1 MLPTARRTVRCGA
14 AALVLAAPL
23 IGTAPAGADSG
34 GPVTVTTPAYE
45 LRVAT
50 DRLTVTTVRAGRTV
64 LATAPAAFRFRI
76 GADWHIVREV
86 TGSTRTGNTLRVTA
100 ATDLPGVTVDLRIT
114 LRSDRYDMDWSLS
127 GAQADALSTAYDLSS
142 GGHWYGHGENSDQT
156 VQPWPLDSGQVVD
169 TGFSP
174 ASYQVVSPFWYT
186 SSATGLRANTD
197 DPMDVRVNSGGNGL
211 GEFTVTGEHP
221 SASTVFVEDTPAEVY
236 RDHIALVGKPE
247 RSDTPY
253 EQYATPLWNSWA
265 QLYGEQTQENVL
277 AWARA
282 LAGAGLGGHAVQIEE
297 SVIASDFG
305 ERFPDLPALSRQ
317 LGRLGFDLGMWTGLY
332 MPETAANFSEA
343 VDNGYLLKDPSDPSK
358 PCLFT
363 WWNGR
368 QTGLIDLANPAARQW
383 YMDDLKAQT
392 SELGVAGFKFD
403 TAFFDDRC
411 APYPGATR
419 ADYVKYGTELADEFD
434 QQGAGLRVA
443 WNAAQAKG
451 FATRTA
457 DKPTTFAGLRAAVS
471 ANLAVSTIGYPFV
484 ETDMI
489 GGSLSYPPPTKQ
501 VLARWAQ
508 AASLM
513 PLMYAS
519 TSPTGV
525 RDATTGEWVG
535 YDRETVDLYRRAITT
550 HEKLAPYIW
559 DQVQSTLKTG
569 DPIMRP
575 LFFDFPKDEASY
587 TVADEWMLGPA
598 VLAAP
603 KLDEGSTRD
612 VFLPTGTWRDV
623 TSGKVVR
630 GPVTLKGY
638 AAPLG
643 VTPAFVNLKAKGATK
658 AYQALA
664 RTGAEQ

>member
-1 MLPTARRTVRCGA
+1 MPSLRRTVRRGS

-23 IGTAPAGADSG
+23 LGTAPAAADSG
-34 GPVTVTTPAYE
+34 GPVTATTPAYE

-76 GADWHIVREV
+76 GSDWHIVGEV
-86 TGSTRTGNTLRVTA
+86 TGSTRDGNTLRVTA

-114 LRSDRYDMDWSLS
+114 LRSDRYDMNWTLS

-142 GGHWYGHGENSDQT
+142 AGHWYGHGENSDQT

-186 SSATGLRANTD
+186 SGATGLWADTN
-197 DPMDVRVNSGGNGL
+197 DPMDVRINSGGNGL
-211 GEFTVTGEHP
+211 GEFTVTGDRP
-221 SASTVFVEDTPAEVY
+221 AASTVFVEDTPAEVY

-363 WWNGR
+363 WWNGH

-383 YMDDLKAQT
+383 YTDDLKAQT

-489 GGSLSYPPPTKQ
+489 GGSLGYPPPTKQ

-525 RDATTGEWVG
+525 QDATTGEWVG
-535 YDRETVDLYRRAITT
+535 YDRETVDLYRQAIKT

-603 KLDEGSTRD
+603 KLDEGTTRD

-643 VTPAFVNLKAKGATK
+643 VTPAFVNLKAKGATE

-664 RTGAEQ
+664 RTGPEQ

>member
-1 MLPTARRTVRCGA
+1 MPDVAYGETNRPLRLGGAGTGRPAPRHGTGRRR
-14 AALVLAAPL
+14 LR
-23 IGTAPAGADSG
+23 

-50 DRLTVTTVRAGRTV
+50 DRLTITTVRAGRTV

-86 TGSTRTGNTLRVTA
+86 TGSTRTGNSLRVTA

-114 LRSDRYDMDWSLS
+114 LRSDRYAMNWSLS
-127 GAQADALSTAYDLSS
+127 GARADALSTAYDLSS
-142 GGHWYGHGENSDQT
+142 AGHWYGHGENSDQT
-156 VQPWPLDSGQVVD
+156 VQPWPLDSGQLVD

-186 SSATGLRANTD
+186 SSATGLWADTS
-197 DPMDVRVNSGGNGL
+197 DPMDVRINSGGNGL
-211 GEFTVTGEHP
+211 GEFTVTGDRP
-221 SASTVFVEDTPAEVY
+221 AASTVFVEDTPTEVY

-368 QTGLIDLANPAARQW
+368 RTGLIDLANPAARQW
-383 YMDDLKAQT
+383 YTDDLKAQT
-392 SELGVAGFKFD
+392 TKLGVAGFKFD

-434 QQGAGLRVA
+434 QQGRGCGSRGTPRRPRASPPARPTNRPPSRGC
-443 WNAAQAKG
+443 AQ
-451 FATRTA
+451 R
-457 DKPTTFAGLRAAVS
+457 S
-471 ANLAVSTIGYPFV
+471 
-484 ETDMI
+484 
-489 GGSLSYPPPTKQ
+489 
-501 VLARWAQ
+501 
-508 AASLM
+508 
-513 PLMYAS
+513 
-519 TSPTGV
+519 
-525 RDATTGEWVG
+525 
-535 YDRETVDLYRRAITT
+535 
-550 HEKLAPYIW
+550 
-559 DQVQSTLKTG
+559 
-569 DPIMRP
+569 RP
-575 LFFDFPKDEASY
+575 
-587 TVADEWMLGPA
+587 
-598 VLAAP
+598 
-603 KLDEGSTRD
+603 
-612 VFLPTGTWRDV
+612 TWRSRRSV
-623 TSGKVVR
+623 TRSWR
-630 GPVTLKGY
+630 PT
-638 AAPLG
+638 
-643 VTPAFVNLKAKGATK
+643 
-658 AYQALA
+658 
-664 RTGAEQ
+664 

>member
-1 MLPTARRTVRCGA
+1 MPIGRGTVRRGS
-14 AALVLAAPL
+14 AALILAAPL
-23 IGTAPAGADSG
+23 LGTAPGAAGS
-34 GPVTVTTPAYE
+34 GPVTFATLGYE

-50 DRLTVTTVRAGRTV
+50 DRLTLTTVRAGRTV
-64 LATAPAAFRFRI
+64 LATAAGAFRFRI
-76 GADWHIVREV
+76 GGDWYLVREV
-86 TGSTRTGNTLRVTA
+86 TDSSREGDTVRVTA
-100 ATDLPGVTVDLRIT
+100 ATDLPDVTVYLRIT
-114 LRSDRYDMDWSLS
+114 LRSDRYDVNWSLS
-127 GAQADALSTAYDLSS
+127 GATADVLSTAYDLDSA
-142 GGHWYGHGENSDQT
+142 GHWYGHGENTDQT
-156 VQPWPLDSGQVVD
+156 VQPWPLDSGQLVD
-169 TGFSP
+169 TAFSP

-186 SSATGLRANTD
+186 ADGTGLRVDTD
-197 DPMDVRVNSGGNGL
+197 EPMDVRINSGGNGL
-211 GEFTVTGEHP
+211 GEFTVAGDRP
-221 SASTVFVEDTPAEVY
+221 AASTVFVEDTPAEVY

-247 RSDTPY
+247 RSDTSY
-253 EQYATPLWNSWA
+253 AQYATPLWNSWA
-265 QLYGEQTQENVL
+265 QLYGEQNQRNVL

-282 LAGAGLGGHAVQIEE
+282 LAAAGLDGHAIQVEE
-297 SVIASDFG
+297 SVIAADFD
-305 ERFPDLPALSRQ
+305 ERFPDLPALSQ
-317 LGRLGFDLGMWTGLY
+317 ELKRLGFDLGMWTGLY
-332 MPETAANFSEA
+332 MPETAADFSQA
-343 VDNGYLLKDPSDPSK
+343 VDKGYLLKDPSDPSR

-368 QTGLIDLANPAARQW
+368 PTGLIDLANPAARQW
-383 YMDDLKAQT
+383 YTRGLKAQVRE
-392 SELGVAGFKFD
+392 SGVAGFKFD

-411 APYPGATR
+411 VPYPGATR
-419 ADYVKYGTELADEFD
+419 ADYVRHGTELAGEFD

-443 WNAAQAKG
+443 WNAAQAQG

-489 GGSLSYPPPTKQ
+489 GGSLQYPPPTDE

-525 RDATTGEWVG
+525 RDTTTGKWVD
-535 YDRETVDLYRRAITT
+535 YDPGTVELYRAAIAT
-550 HEKLAPYIW
+550 HKRLAPYIW
-559 DQVQSTLKTG
+559 DQVRQTLKTG

-575 LFFDFPKDEASY
+575 LFFDFPKDEAGY

-603 KLDEGSTRD
+603 KLDEGTTRD
-612 VFLPTGTWRDV
+612 VFLPSGVWRDV
-623 TSGKVVR
+623 SRGSVLR
-630 GPVTLKGY
+630 GPATLRAY

-643 VTPAFVNLKAKGATK
+643 VTPAFVNLRAKGAAK
-658 AYQALA
+658 ALKALRA
-664 RTGAEQ
+664 AGATR

>member
-1 MLPTARRTVRCGA
+1 MPGRGQAVRRA
-14 AALVLAAPL
+14 SAALILAAPL
-23 IGTAPAGADSG
+23 LGATPAATAAVPR
-34 GPVTVTTPAYE
+34 PITVTTPGYE
-45 LRVAT
+45 LGVDT
-50 DRLTVTTVRAGRTV
+50 HRLALTTVRAGRTV
-64 LATAPAAFRFRI
+64 LATAPGAFRFRL
-76 GADWHIVREV
+76 GADWHIVQEV
-86 TGSTRTGNTLRVTA
+86 TGSTREGDTLRVTA
-100 ATDLPGVTVDLRIT
+100 ATDLTGVTVDLRIT
-114 LRSDRYDMDWSLS
+114 LRSDRYDMNWSLS
-127 GAQADALSTAYDLSS
+127 GVRADALSTAYDLSS
-142 GGHWYGHGENSDQT
+142 AGHWYGHGENSDQT
-156 VQPWPLDSGQVVD
+156 VQPWPLDSGQIVD

-186 SSATGLRANTD
+186 STATGLWADTD
-197 DPMDVRVNSGGNGL
+197 DPMDVRINSGGNGL
-211 GEFTVTGEHP
+211 GEFTVNGKRP
-221 SASTVFVEDTPAEVY
+221 AAFTVFVEHTPAEVY

-277 AWARA
+277 DWARA
-282 LAGAGLGGHAVQIEE
+282 LAGAGLDGHALQIEE
-297 SVIASDFG
+297 SVIAADFR
-305 ERFPDLPALSRQ
+305 ERFPDPAALSRQ
-317 LGRLGFDLGMWTGLY
+317 LDRLGFDLGMWTGLY
-332 MPETAANFSEA
+332 MPETATDFREA
-343 VDNGYLLKDPSDPSK
+343 VDNGYLLKDPSDPSR

-368 QTGLIDLANPAARQW
+368 RAGLIDLANPSARQW
-383 YMDDLKAQT
+383 YTNGLKAQT

-419 ADYVKYGTELADEFD
+419 TDYVKYGTELADEFD
-434 QQGAGLRVA
+434 QQGAGLRVP

-513 PLMYAS
+513 PLMYSS

-535 YDRETVDLYRRAITT
+535 YDRATVGLYRSAIAT
-550 HEKLAPYIW
+550 HERLAPYIW
-559 DQVQSTLKTG
+559 DQVQSTLETG

-575 LFFDFPKDEASY
+575 LLFDFPKDEASY
-587 TVADEWMLGPA
+587 TVSDEWMLGPA

-603 KLDEGSTRD
+603 KLDEGTTRD

-623 TSGKVVR
+623 TGGKVVR

-643 VTPAFVNLKAKGATK
+643 VTPAFVNLKAKGAAR
-658 AYQALA
+658 AYRALA
-664 RTGAEQ
+664 RTGAQR